1 MSKEVTQLAY
11 SLLGPE
17 FPIAERRVSFYLSV
31 QEGHLPQGRF
41 VSCFQG
47 DQEGG
52 PRICLAWPVLGPNSS
67 VFKEFINPVGFTVIN
82 A

>member
-1 MSKEVTQLAY
+1 M
-11 SLLGPE
+11 
-17 FPIAERRVSFYLSV
+17 SFYLPI

-52 PRICLAWPVLGPNSS
+52 PSIHLAWLALGPNSS
-67 VFKEFINPVGFTVIN
+67 VFKEFNPVDFTVIN